1 MSFRPLVAAQP
12 GVAEVMPRE
21 QVAAA
26 FASAAREPQP
36 AWSLLYYAL
45 WHGHHVLG
53 VPADGDIGEVLH
65 AASKAERLP
74 VSR

>member
-1 MSFRPLVAAQP
+1 MAARADELSSLVATQP

-26 FASAAREPQP
+26 FANAARESQP

-45 WHGHHVLG
+45 WHSHHVLG
-53 VPADGDIGEVLH
+53 VSADGDIAEVLS
-65 AASKAERLP
+65 ASH
-74 VSR
+74 